1 MKKNRNISLVV
12 LTFEIAA
19 IIVLHAVKMN
29 QSGSQG
35 HDLNTN
41 NTVTKSK
48 ISTPVVSKH
57 YPLLSIK

>member
-1 MKKNRNISLVV
+1 MKRNISLFV

-19 IIVLHAVKMN
+19 IIVLHAVKMY
-29 QSGSQG
+29 QSQP

-41 NTVTKSK
+41 ITRSK
-48 ISTPVVSKH
+48 IAVPVVKH